1 MVPIYRKA
9 GHRKMVPNSACLVLI
24 ASSILAMVSNAV
36 PQAKPVKQ
44 KAEDPTVH
52 TVKAL
57 LQEPSAGLS
66 SGVLEKQ
73 SERLGDR
80 VSMALIKIFKG
91 KELEDPDNIR
101 KFLPVIRLCFLY
113 PKLIPNKYRK
123 PKVTLTLL
131 MRLERRVAD
140 AELKSEISS
149 VARFVKEQTR
159 PDGAHHQ

>member
-1 MVPIYRKA
+1 MRLHKTYEQFRPGDPPRNHTR
-9 GHRKMVPNSACLVLI
+9 GTSLSPRQPRRRDLLVCT
-24 ASSILAMVSNAV
+24 
-36 PQAKPVKQ
+36 QAQ
-44 KAEDPTVH
+44 RLT
-52 TVKAL
+52 L

-91 KELEDPDNIR
+91 KELEDPDNIK

-113 PKLIPNKYRK
+113 PKLIPNRYRK

-131 MRLERRVAD
+131 MRLERRRVAD

-149 VARFVKEQTR
+149 VARFVRSKHVLMGRTIK
-159 PDGAHHQ
+159 